1 LEVGNWRRRL
11 RRVWHIWRRIGQVI
25 GDWIARVVLTA
36 FYFTL
41 FAPFGLGVRL
51 LSDPLAVK
59 HEHRAQW
66 LERTTRDLSLD
77 DARRLS

>member
-1 LEVGNWRRRL
+1 
-11 RRVWHIWRRIGQVI
+11 
-25 GDWIARVVLTA
+25 VLTA

-51 LSDPLAVK
+51 LSDPLAIK
-59 HEHRAQW
+59 HKHGAQW
-66 LERTTRDLSLD
+66 LKRTTRDLTLE